1 MFNFDHVGKRRW
13 SGMAKPCFTKKDS
26 SQIGKEQSSE
36 SSISPHDESGSNDC
50 VLGQMVK
57 YNLPNEP
64 GRRIWTWR
72 TWETLQRNWGQKR
85 KQNFPS

>member
-1 MFNFDHVGKRRW
+1 
-13 SGMAKPCFTKKDS
+13 MAKPCFTKKDS

-36 SSISPHDESGSNDC
+36 SSIAPHDESGSNEC
-50 VLGQMVK
+50 VLEHMIR

-72 TWETLQRNWGQKR
+72 TWGTLQRNWGQKR